1 MASTKKSADSLLA
14 LADLLSDGDES
25 VRVQVQLALDEPAA
39 YLKKYAK
46 RLAERAITKPKP
58 NLAWIALVD
67 GLASKKRLAE
77 IDHST
82 FAEDAA
88 FALEKLA
95 TLPKKKNR
103 FDWVDDLDD
112 PEDLSTED
120 FLGMTAKRLAAEK
133 LALVMLDM
141 QSDAFPIVV
150 VAAKAVAKVAS
161 LAKDAGYMAKA
172 IDPLDA
178 PADEDDDQEDD
189 DDEDDSVPE
198 WRIFVRG
205 QDTWAIKQGATQL
218 MIDAGPLGGSTKM
231 SSMSL
236 GAGKVAAEA
245 KKQIASKVA
254 EGFAEVSQ
262 KEYERLEAEATKSK
276 KK

>member
-1 MASTKKSADSLLA
+1 M
-14 LADLLSDGDES
+14 
-25 VRVQVQLALDEPAA
+25 RLALDEPEA
-39 YLKKYAK
+39 YVKKYAK
-46 RLAERAITKPKP
+46 RLAERAITKPKA

-67 GLASKKRLAE
+67 ALAGKKRLAE
-77 IDHST
+77 IDHAT

-88 FALEKLA
+88 FALEKLV

-103 FDWVDDLDD
+103 FDWDDDLDE

-120 FLGMTAKRLAAEK
+120 FLGMTTKHLAADK
-133 LALVMLDM
+133 VALVMLDM

-150 VAAKAVAKVAS
+150 VAAKAVAKVTS
-161 LAKDAGYMAKA
+161 LAKKAGYVAKA
-172 IDPLDA
+172 IAPLEA
-178 PADEDDDQEDD
+178 AADSEDDRE
-189 DDEDDSVPE
+189 EDDSVPE

-218 MIDAGPLGGSTKM
+218 MIDVGPLGGSTKM
-231 SSMSL
+231 TSMSL

-245 KKQIASKVA
+245 KRQIAAKVA

-262 KEYERLEAEATKSK
+262 KEYERLEAQAPKSK